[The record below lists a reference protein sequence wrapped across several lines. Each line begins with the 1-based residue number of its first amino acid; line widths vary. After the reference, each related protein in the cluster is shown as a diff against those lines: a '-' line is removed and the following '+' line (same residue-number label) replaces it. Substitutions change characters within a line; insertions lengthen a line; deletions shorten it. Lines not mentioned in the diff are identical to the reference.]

1 VADLDAHQATV
12 VSDRSIHLPAFYE
25 SVGGDDTEGMKR
37 FDLELRVLLAF
48 ALVNGIAESSFV
60 PLLPSVRGALGL
72 TSVETGLLLTTTT
85 LAMLASAMPIGYAAN
100 RFGTRVPLL
109 VAAVVM
115 PVGLV
120 AQAAAGSLGPLL
132 AARLL
137 FGVSFG
143 ILWVIGPA
151 RAAASGRG
159 AGGTGPLIAASG
171 VGWLVGPVL
180 AGLIAD
186 ATDWRV
192 ASAALALVTL
202 PLIPLVARY
211 AEPRVDGHRLE
222 SLRLRASLAL
232 VHRNRAI
239 AGAALVSAL
248 LGVVGGVS
256 GLLLPLALAGNGL
269 TAGGIGLAYGLSAA
283 VWIASATAVGRL
295 RASAVH
301 LRGVGLAVAV
311 LSGAWLLPAFGLSTL
326 ALVAFLL
333 VSTACRSMINALNYA
348 VGVRASE
355 GTSAPMVIGVMN
367 LAWAVTALVTPLL
380 AGLAE
385 GSADVRLAFAATGA
399 IAAAVAIAL
408 LVPRGRTV
416 ATLPIRSGR

>member
-1 VADLDAHQATV
+1 M
-12 VSDRSIHLPAFYE
+12 VSDRIVHLLAFYE
-25 SVGGDDTEGMKR
+25 SIGCDDIESMNR

-48 ALVNGIAESSFV
+48 AFVNGVAESSLV
-60 PLLPSVRGALGL
+60 PVLPSVQHELGL
-72 TSVETGLLLTTTT
+72 SSVETGLLLTTTT
-85 LAMLASAMPIGYAAN
+85 LAMLVAAMPIGYAAN

-109 VAAVVM
+109 
-115 PVGLV
+115 L
-120 AQAAAGSLGPLL
+120 AAALMPLALVGQAL
-132 AARLL
+132 AGNLEMLLTARLL
-137 FGVSFG
+137 FGLSFG

-151 RAAASGRG
+151 RAAAGGRG

-171 VGWLVGPVL
+171 VGWLVGPIVAGAIADGAGWRVSSLVL
-180 AGLIAD
+180 A
-186 ATDWRV
+186 V
-192 ASAALALVTL
+192 ATL

-211 AEPRVDGHRLE
+211 AAPRTTGERLE
-222 SLRLRASLAL
+222 SLRLRTAFGL
-232 VHRNRAI
+232 VRRNRAI

-269 TAGGIGLAYGLSAA
+269 SAGGIGLAFGLSAG
-283 VWIASATAVGRL
+283 VWITSATVVARL

-301 LRGVGLAVAV
+301 LRGVGIAVAV
-311 LSGAWLLPAFGLSTL
+311 LAGAWLLPAFRLSTL
-326 ALVAFLL
+326 ALVAFLF
-333 VSTACRSMINALNYA
+333 VSTGCRSMINALNYA

-385 GSADVRLAFAATGA
+385 GSSEVRLAFAATG
-399 IAAAVAIAL
+399 IAAAGVAL
-408 LVPRGRTV
+408 LLLLPRPRGGV
-416 ATLPIRSGR
+416 AAAPS